1 MHDGRKVLDVHG
13 HVSAPVSLYTP
24 VLLMLAANSP
34 MPSAVRTGPMP
45 PILPYDLSEM
55 EPAVDAHIRQ
65 LDKRRIDAQIIGPKP
80 PMQFGW
86 APAHLINACTE
97 LTNDLIDVQCRLAPD
112 RFLGAAQ
119 LPQQADAE
127 DSTHMVAELNRCVLE
142 LGFAAAYV
150 SPNPT
155 GTRSSPGLH
164 ARYWDPL
171 YECAVRLDV
180 PLLVHAS
187 ANRDDR
193 SNDIFLGFQL
203 DYQAE
208 EYHAKQFVLR
218 SRLFDRHPGLRMLIC
233 HCGGVLE
240 RYPADDRAHLVADD
254 FADNLFYDT
263 CAYDTEFLSAAIR
276 QIGPHRMCFGSEVP
290 SAAGIT
296 RDSAGRPSDDLVTK
310 IDGFGWLDEGEKG
323 AIFHE
328 NPIRFC
334 KALASLL

>member
-13 HVSAPVSLYTP
+13 HVSAPLSLYTP

-34 MPSAVRTGPMP
+34 MPSAVKTGPMP
-45 PILPYDLSEM
+45 PILPYDISEL

-65 LDKRRIDAQIIGPKP
+65 LDKRRIDVQIVGPKP

-86 APAHLINACTE
+86 APAHIIEASAA
-97 LTNDLIDVQCRLAPD
+97 LTNDLIDAQCRLVPD
-112 RFLGAAQ
+112 RFVGAAQ
-119 LPQQADAE
+119 LPQRPDAP
-127 DSTHMVAELNRCVLE
+127 DATHMLAELNRCVLD
-142 LGFAAAYV
+142 LGFVAAYV
-150 SPNPT
+150 SPNPS
-155 GTRSSPGLH
+155 GTRSAPGMH
-164 ARYWDPL
+164 SRYWEPL
-171 YECAVRLDV
+171 YERAAHLDV
-180 PLLVHAS
+180 PLIVHAS
-187 ANRDDR
+187 ANRDER

-218 SRLFDRHPGLRMLIC
+218 GRVFDRHPDLRMLIC

-240 RYPADDRAHLVADD
+240 RYPAADPAHMVADD
-254 FADNLFYDT
+254 FVDNLFYDT

-276 QIGPHRMCFGSEVP
+276 QIGPGRMCFGSEVP
-290 SAAGIT
+290 SAAGTT
-296 RDSAGRPSDDLVTK
+296 RDDAGRPSDDLVSK
-310 IDGFGWLDEGEKG
+310 IDEFDWLDESEKA